1 MGKRLIC
8 LFSSAGILLFL
19 LSCTTTPITHRSQ
32 VMLVSEP
39 DEIRLGLTAYRSV
52 LSKAKI
58 SNDAEA
64 VARVR
69 RVGRRVATAANRPDY
84 AWEFTLIHDPA
95 MVNAFAL
102 PGGKL
107 AVYSGILPVTQ
118 TDAGLAAVLSHEVAH
133 AIARHGGERMSRG
146 LLVQV
151 GMTAL
156 NVGLAAQGQSPG
168 AIEAFN
174 QAYGIGAALGVVL
187 PFSRDQESEADRMG
201 LTLMSRA
208 GFDPKE
214 AIAFWQRMAV
224 VKKNQVPEFLATHP
238 SDERRIAQIGQWLPE
253 AQKAYRPHRE

>member
-1 MGKRLIC
+1 MRKCRIRR
-8 LFSSAGILLFL
+8 FSLAGIFLLLF
-19 LSCTTTPITHRSQ
+19 SCTTTPITNRSQ

-39 DEIRLGLTAYRSV
+39 DEIRLGLTAYRSI

-58 SNDAEA
+58 SSDAEA
-64 VARVR
+64 IARVR
-69 RVGRRVATAANRPDY
+69 RVGRRVAAAADRPDY
-84 AWEFTLIHDPA
+84 AWEFTLIHDPE

-146 LLVQV
+146 LLVQL

-156 NVGLAAQGQSPG
+156 NVGLAAQGQSPET
-168 AIEAFN
+168 IEAFN
-174 QAYGIGAALGVVL
+174 KAYGVGAELGVVL
-187 PFSRDQESEADRMG
+187 PFSRDQESEADRIG
-201 LTLMSRA
+201 LTLMAHA
-208 GFDPKE
+208 GYDPKE
-214 AIAFWQRMAV
+214 AIAFWQRMAA

-238 SDERRIAQIGQWLPE
+238 SDERRIAQIAQWLPE
-253 AQKAYRPHRE
+253 AQKAYRPHR